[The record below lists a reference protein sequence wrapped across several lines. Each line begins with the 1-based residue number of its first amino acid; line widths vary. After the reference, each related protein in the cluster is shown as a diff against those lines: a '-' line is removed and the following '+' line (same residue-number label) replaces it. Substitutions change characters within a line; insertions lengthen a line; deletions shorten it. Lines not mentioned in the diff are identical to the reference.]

1 MSSPH
6 VRASDPG
13 VSGLIGHTPLVEL
26 RRIRPERPGVR
37 ILAKLENRNPGG
49 SVKDRPALRIIQQ
62 AMEEGRLGPGGTLLD
77 ATSGN
82 TGIAYAMLGAAMG
95 FRVKLFLPSNASTE
109 RRLILRCYGAQV
121 VLTDP
126 LEGTDGA
133 IVAARRAAMGSGDRM
148 FYADQYSSEANW
160 LAHYHGTGVEILEQT
175 GGEITHFVAG
185 LGTTGTL
192 MGVGRRLKQHDAA
205 ITLVAVQPDSPFH
218 GIEGLKYLQSAMVPA
233 IYDAGLAD
241 RHEGVSTEAAQN
253 MVVRLAREEG
263 LFVGPSSGAAV
274 HAALRIAS
282 ELDEGV
288 VVTLLPDGGDRYL
301 GEGFLEAI

>member
-1 MSSPH
+1 VSLPH
-6 VRASDPG
+6 TRVAHPG
-13 VSGLIGHTPLVEL
+13 ISGLIGHTPLVEL
-26 RRIRPERPGVR
+26 RRVRPGRPGVR

-62 AMEEGRLGPGGTLLD
+62 AIDDGRLAPGVTLLD

-95 FRVKLFLPSNASTE
+95 FAVKLFLPSNASAE
-109 RRLILRCYGAQV
+109 RRLILQSYGAEM

-126 LEGTDGA
+126 LEGSDGA
-133 IVAARRAAMGSGDRM
+133 IVAARRAATGSGDKL

-175 GGEITHFVAG
+175 AGEVTHFVAG

-192 MGVGRRLKQHDAA
+192 MGVGRRLKESDAA
-205 ITLVAVQPDSPFH
+205 ITLVAVQPDSAFH
-218 GIEGLKYLQSAMVPA
+218 GIEGLKYLESAMVPA
-233 IYDAGLAD
+233 IYDARLPD
-241 RHEGVSTEAAQN
+241 RHLGVGTEAAQN
-253 MVVRLAREEG
+253 MVLRLAREEG
-263 LFVGPSSGAAV
+263 LFVGPSGGAAV
-274 HAALRIAS
+274 HAALQVAS
-282 ELDEGV
+282 ELEEGT

-301 GEGFLEAI
+301 GDGFLEAM